1 MTLTEALSRAVEVYR
16 RELFLE
22 GVASDFA
29 ALRGDAA
36 AWSEEQADRDAWDA
50 TSGDGLEDE

>member
-29 ALRGDAA
+29 ALRSDAA
-36 AWSEEQADRDAWDA
+36 AWSEEQAERGAWEA
-50 TSGDGLEDE
+50 TSGDGLDDE